1 MKVLCHANNT
11 KKFVEW
17 RQVMGMN
24 DLIEAEPTKKKSKIF
39 KNIIE
44 FFWDL
49 TFYIC
54 IIIVITYIVPNFILQ
69 RTIVDGSSMNDT
81 LSHGDNLYVEKISHH
96 FNKLNR
102 FDVIVF
108 YPFGKDGEENDYY
121 VKRIIGMPGETIQIK
136 EDGSI
141 LINGDLLNENYGREL
156 ILNSGRAEGPITI
169 GEDEYFVLGDNR
181 NASEDSRSER
191 IGTLS

>member
-54 IIIVITYIVPNFILQ
+54 IIIVITYIVPKFILQ

-81 LSHGDNLYVEKISHH
+81 LSHGDNLYVEKYHI
-96 FNKLNR
+96 
-102 FDVIVF
+102 
-108 YPFGKDGEENDYY
+108 
-121 VKRIIGMPGETIQIK
+121 
-136 EDGSI
+136 I
-141 LINGDLLNENYGREL
+141 LIN
-156 ILNSGRAEGPITI
+156 
-169 GEDEYFVLGDNR
+169 
-181 NASEDSRSER
+181 
-191 IGTLS
+191 